1 MDPTETLR
9 RLKNAVEDGA
19 WREAVGALNDYYQW
33 RVKGGF
39 HGLSCDRIG
48 ETGDQCADR
57 LANRMQD
64 YMS

>member
-9 RLKNAVEDGA
+9 RLKNAIEDGK
-19 WREAVGALNDYYQW
+19 WCEAVGALNDYYQW

-39 HGLSCDRIG
+39 QGLSDRLP
-48 ETGDQCADR
+48 ETGDECADR